1 MFTLISITHNVS
13 IVVDLDVTVSQVEH
27 RDGKFETSKEQEH
40 KGQTTSK
47 IVKFTDVCMTGGKI
61 YPQSYKRL

>member
-40 KGQTTSK
+40 KVRQL
-47 IVKFTDVCMTGGKI
+47 VK
-61 YPQSYKRL
+61 L